1 MYRYKICS
9 NFFNDKLVI
18 NGLFLKKKTW
28 LYYPNWHAC
37 KNIDKMQW
45 IVYGGIVYG
54 GTKLVTIVHG
64 GTKLQVV
71 VY

>member
-1 MYRYKICS
+1 MIVLSKLTCMQKYRY
-9 NFFNDKLVI
+9 N
-18 NGLFLKKKTW
+18 
-28 LYYPNWHAC
+28 AM
-37 KNIDKMQW
+37 NI
-45 IVYGGIVYG
+45 VTIVYG